1 MLEPRDLI
9 DLANTPMPFGKY
21 RGRMLIELPEHYLLW
36 FARSGWPAGRLGQLM
51 ELALEIRSNDLD
63 GLIEPLRGRQRESD

>member
-63 GLIEPLRGRQRESD
+63 GLIEPLRGRQREGD

>member
-51 ELALEIRSNDLD
+51 ELALEIRSNDLG
-63 GLIEPLRGRQRESD
+63 GLIEPLRGRQRESE